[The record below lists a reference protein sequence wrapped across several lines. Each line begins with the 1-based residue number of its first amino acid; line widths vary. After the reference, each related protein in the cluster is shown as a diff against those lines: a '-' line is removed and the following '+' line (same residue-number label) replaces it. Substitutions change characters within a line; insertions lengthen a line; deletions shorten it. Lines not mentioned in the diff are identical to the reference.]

1 MLHRLLTTWLVI
13 SILGYGMAMAADLH
27 IELSTDQIHAIGD
40 HHPSKPNDID
50 ENVGCDHCCH
60 GVLHLI
66 GLQSSESLL
75 LPIDNDPAQT
85 VYTLSS
91 SSFTPNPL
99 LRPPITI

>member
-1 MLHRLLTTWLVI
+1 
-13 SILGYGMAMAADLH
+13 MAADLH

-40 HHPSKPNDID
+40 HHPSQPNDID
-50 ENVGCDHCCH
+50 ENAGCDHCCH